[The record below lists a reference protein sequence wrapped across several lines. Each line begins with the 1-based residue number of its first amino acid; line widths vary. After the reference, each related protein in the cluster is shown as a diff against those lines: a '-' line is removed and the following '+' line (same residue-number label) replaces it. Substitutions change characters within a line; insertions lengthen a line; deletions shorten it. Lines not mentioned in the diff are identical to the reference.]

1 MVAIWVAH
9 ETLLGV
15 ISQPNPTPFTR
26 ALTLPLSPQAHC
38 DLSAAEAVD
47 ACAATRDAWACEEA
61 GEWEAAHHQYPAA
74 LAHLREAAR
83 PSLLCKPT
91 VYILTTRRDTARVEQ
106 LLRRHSVS
114 LPAERILCATQTEAA
129 GDAASGSA
137 AQSKATALAALRERH
152 GEALVRYVDDDADCL
167 RAVAA
172 DPRLFSVQL
181 FFASWGYA
189 TEEQRSNVAAMPRV
203 REPCL
208 EPLCL
213 HRPWPYLLLSTRYLL
228 LTTYYLLLTTY

>member
-1 MVAIWVAH
+1 M
-9 ETLLGV
+9 
-15 ISQPNPTPFTR
+15 
-26 ALTLPLSPQAHC
+26 
-38 DLSAAEAVD
+38 D
-47 ACAATRDAWACEEA
+47 ACMATRDLWACEEA
-61 GEWEAAHHQYPAA
+61 VEWEAAHHQYPAA

-114 LPAERILCATQTEAA
+114 LPPERILCATETEAE
-129 GDAASGSA
+129 DEAASGSA
-137 AQSKATALAALRERH
+137 AQCKATALAALRERH

-172 DPRLFSVQL
+172 DPRLFSLQL

-203 REPCL
+203 REPRL

-213 HRPWPYLLLSTRYLL
+213 YWPWHACYLTARYLL
-228 LTTYYLLLTTY
+228 PTRCASSPRAASWRACSRCPAETARASGCKGKIRLHQGLKVR